1 MKEKIYTIPVT
12 DAFRQDCECPI
23 CVLEKDLEDK
33 AVEFILGP
41 SLMEPDKR
49 DDTTEKGFCRRHLT
63 KLYNARENILG
74 LSLIINS
81 HLEYVIKLMEDAK
94 PGPGGKKKASLFGKG
109 KTVAGAQKAIQTLD
123 RLESTCEI
131 CDRINATMER
141 YLEVIYYLYGRED
154 EFRRMFKEHKG
165 FCLPHLNM
173 LLKSTAKYMSGDRA
187 EEFVSVVLNLQ
198 VENLKRI
205 YGDMDWFIKKFDYRY
220 QNEPWKN
227 SQDAVPRSIEKLVRY
242 TELD

>member
-1 MKEKIYTIPVT
+1 
-12 DAFRQDCECPI
+12 
-23 CVLEKDLEDK
+23 
-33 AVEFILGP
+33 
-41 SLMEPDKR
+41 MEPDKR
-49 DDTTEKGFCRRHLT
+49 DDTTEKGFCRRHFT
-63 KLYNARENILG
+63 KLFNARENILG

-81 HLEYVIKLMEDAK
+81 HLEHVTDLIE
-94 PGPGGKKKASLFGKG
+94 KASPKTVSKG
-109 KTVAGAQKAIQTLD
+109 KLKLFDKGQGVQGAAKAVEVLN
-123 RLESTCEI
+123 RLESTCEV
-131 CDRINATMER
+131 CDRINDTMDR
-141 YLEVIYYLYGRED
+141 YMEVILYLYGKED

-173 LLKSTAKYMSGDRA
+173 LLKNTGKYMKGEKA
-187 EEFVSVVLNLQ
+187 EEFVSVVLNIQ

-227 SQDAVPRSIEKLVRY
+227 SQDAVQRSVEKLVKY